1 MAEKGREGKGREGAL
16 LLWVGEI
23 VQIIINQ
30 LSKILKNYQRAIGEL
45 SENFQRIF
53 QRVNDM

>member
-1 MAEKGREGKGREGAL
+1 MEGKEREGAL

-30 LSKILKNYQRAIGEL
+30 LSKILENYQRGIGEL
-45 SENFQRIF
+45 SENCQRIL